1 MHGRSWGD
9 RRREETL
16 PVFTLVNKPQQQ
28 QKQQQQQQQ
37 QQQQHGATRATILN
51 VEVQQSFKEKG
62 ADNARKVLCELFIQY
77 CFG

>member
-28 QKQQQQQQQ
+28 QKQ